1 MAGTKVKM
9 KTRRAAAKR
18 FSVTGSGK
26 IKFKRSKMRHILA
39 KKSQKMKRRL
49 RKTGILVPADVKLVR
64 RCIPYL

>member
-1 MAGTKVKM
+1 MGAKM

-18 FSVTGSGK
+18 FSVTGSGR

-49 RKTGILVPADVKLVR
+49 RKAGIISPADTAAVR
-64 RCIPYL
+64 RLIPYK

>member
-1 MAGTKVKM
+1 MAGKTKM

-39 KKSQKMKRRL
+39 KKRQKMKRRL
-49 RKTGILVPADVKLVR
+49 RKGSTLCDADVKLVR
-64 RCIPYL
+64 RCIPYK

>member
-1 MAGTKVKM
+1 MAGKTKM

-49 RKTGILVPADVKLVR
+49 RKAGTLGPSDVKLVR

>member
-1 MAGTKVKM
+1 MAGNKM
-9 KTRRAAAKR
+9 KTRRASAKR

-49 RKTGILVPADVKLVR
+49 RKPGFLAPGDAKAIR
-64 RCIPYL
+64 RCIPYK